1 MMTFAAASK
10 DCLGRLVRLKRRV
23 WQETYAGIYPE
34 SWLREFDEAGHAE
47 KFRKAIADRES
58 QVCLILVEGQD
69 AGYFIL
75 GKPKHPIIGVAMSVN
90 ALYLTSDFQHQ
101 GLGSQVWT
109 EILRRAKAAG
119 QTVIGCRCNAHN
131 HRALAF
137 YKRRGG
143 EEIALDLGHA
153 DRSLD
158 QIAFLFRVQ

>member
-1 MMTFAAASK
+1 M
-10 DCLGRLVRLKRRV
+10 
-23 WQETYAGIYPE
+23 
-34 SWLREFDEAGHAE
+34 REFDEAGHAE

-75 GKPKHPIIGVAMSVN
+75 GKPKHPITGVAMSVN
-90 ALYLTSDFQHQ
+90 ALYLTFDFQHQ

-137 YKRRGG
+137 YIRRDG

-158 QIAFLFRVQ
+158 QIAFLFHVQ